1 MRIAGVVIPD
11 EKQIDIS
18 LRYIFGVGPT
28 RARKIVIEAGISPN
42 TRTKNLTTAEIAK
55 IRDAIEKQYRIEG
68 DLRREIQTNIKRLKD
83 IKCYRGIRHMKRLPV
98 RGQSTKRN
106 ARTVRG
112 NVKKLV
118 GSGRKRSA
126 SKT

>member
-1 MRIAGVVIPD
+1 MRIAGVTIPD
-11 EKQIDIS
+11 EKHIDIS
-18 LRYIFGVGPT
+18 LRYIFGIGPT
-28 RARKIVIEAGISPN
+28 RARKIVMEAGISPN
-42 TRTKNLTTAEIAK
+42 TRTKNLTATEIAK
-55 IRDAIEKQYRIEG
+55 IRDAVEKQYRVEG

-118 GSGRKRSA
+118 GSGRKRST

>member
-28 RARKIVIEAGISPN
+28 RARKIIIEAGIPPN